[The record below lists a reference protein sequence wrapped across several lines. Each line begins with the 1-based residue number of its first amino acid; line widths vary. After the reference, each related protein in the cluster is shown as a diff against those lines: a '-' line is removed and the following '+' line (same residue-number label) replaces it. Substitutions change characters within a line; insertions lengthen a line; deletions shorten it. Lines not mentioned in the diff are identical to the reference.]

1 MAEFQRLCLAIFMLH
16 LSVPVI
22 ASPVIETE
30 ALLQFK
36 SLLEDPLNALESWKP
51 GSGSPCGFLGVT
63 CDMTMENVLHVSLE
77 NLSISGRISPSISK
91 LRSLTSLS
99 LASNFITG
107 KLPHEIANCSNLRI
121 LNLTRNEMVG
131 NLPDLSRLQNLQVL
145 DLSANYFTGEV
156 PRWVGNL
163 TGLASLVL
171 GDNDYDEGEIPVSI
185 GNLKK
190 MRWLYLGQSR
200 LRGEIPNEIFQL
212 SSLQILD
219 MSINRISGNLSKSIS
234 SLHNLVKLELF
245 ANMLTGEIPPELA
258 NLTFLQEVDIS
269 ANKFYGKLPAEIG
282 NMEMLRIFQ
291 CYENDFS
298 GELPQGFS
306 NSRNLIVLSIYKNN
320 FSGNFPVN
328 LGRFSPLE
336 GIDIS
341 ENQFSSEFPR
351 FLCQNRK
358 LRFLLAVEN
367 NFYGNF
373 PDSYAD
379 CKSLERLRVT
389 WNHLS
394 GTVAD
399 GVWALPNVKMID
411 FGSNQFSGR
420 IPSSVRY
427 STNLE
432 QLVLQKN
439 RFSGELPVEIS
450 QLRNLQRLYLNNN
463 NFSGIIPPEFGN
475 LRQLW
480 SLHLEA
486 NSITGH
492 IPPELSRCTKLVDLN
507 LALNSLSGEIPT
519 SISSMSSLNSLN
531 ISGNQLVGLIPESLN
546 KLKLSSIDL
555 SQNRL
560 SVGLLITSYR
570 NFKLVEGGIHDQE
583 KGDFLRQ
590 DKKPDN
596 DMIKWKFTSFHQV
609 EIDAE
614 EICNL
619 EEANLIGSGGTGQVY
634 RLELKKSCGNLT
646 VAVKQLKEEAGVEP
660 SLMEVETLGKIR
672 HRNILKLYACLIK
685 GGSGYLVFEYMANGT
700 LFQALHGPLKGKLPK
715 LDCRENALMLLDA
728 EVVSGLN
735 KEDMIK
741 VLKVAVLCTSIQ
753 PSLRP
758 TMKDVVKMLED
769 ADPFSFRS
777 SDEGEDDRICFYNEI
792 KVRCSGIKS
801 SLSITGCKGILPFGT
816 DPENANK
823 LIVACAIHAF
833 SLCVVRSKRI
843 HSYWLNKWNHKSPWI
858 LINMKGGAEGR
869 HNRDAISLSDESSKR
884 VRLHVREKHVVMDNG
899 ILQVTISKPQGTV
912 SEVHYNG
919 IINLLETRNDE
930 GNRGY
935 WDLVWNLAGTSGTAG
950 FDDRI
955 IGTSF
960 NIIVDNDDQ
969 AEISFTRMYD
979 ESQEG
984 KMVPLNIDIRF
995 VMLRNCSG
1003 FYSYGIYEH
1012 LKEWPAFNLPQTRI
1026 VFKLKKDKFHYMAVA
1041 DNRQRYMPL
1050 PDDRLPDRGESL
1062 AIPEAVLLVD
1072 PVEPEFKGEVDDKY
1086 QYSCENMD
1094 LQVHG
1099 WICTD
1104 SPVGFWQITPSNEFR
1119 SGGLL
1124 KQNLT
1129 SHVGPTTLAVSN
1141 PKY

>member
-63 CDMTMENVLHVSLE
+63 CDMTMQNVLHVSLE

-320 FSGNFPVN
+320 FSGNFPEN

-373 PDSYAD
+373 PNSYAD

-560 SVGLLITSYR
+560 SGEIPTNLLIMGGEKAFLGNEGLCADLSSKSTVTDPQIPTCRTRPSRKNHSLLDKLVLFSLMVSALFAFLVGLLITSYR

-646 VAVKQLKEEAGVEP
+646 VAVKQLKEEAGVKP

-715 LDCRENALMLLDA
+715 LDWYQRYCIALGAAKGIAYLHHYCSPPIIHRDIKSANILLDEDYEPKIADFGVAKVVESAPEGNGNFSCFAGTHGYIAPELAYTLRVSEKSDVYSFGVVLLELITGKRPIEEEFGEGKDIVHWVLAHLNSRENALMLLDA

-777 SDEGEDDRICFYNEI
+777 SDEGEGEGSD
-792 KVRCSGIKS
+792 KS
-801 SLSITGCKGILPFGT
+801 QK
-816 DPENANK
+816 
-823 LIVACAIHAF
+823 
-833 SLCVVRSKRI
+833 
-843 HSYWLNKWNHKSPWI
+843 
-858 LINMKGGAEGR
+858 
-869 HNRDAISLSDESSKR
+869 
-884 VRLHVREKHVVMDNG
+884 
-899 ILQVTISKPQGTV
+899 
-912 SEVHYNG
+912 
-919 IINLLETRNDE
+919 
-930 GNRGY
+930 
-935 WDLVWNLAGTSGTAG
+935 
-950 FDDRI
+950 
-955 IGTSF
+955 
-960 NIIVDNDDQ
+960 
-969 AEISFTRMYD
+969 ISF
-979 ESQEG
+979 
-984 KMVPLNIDIRF
+984 
-995 VMLRNCSG
+995 
-1003 FYSYGIYEH
+1003 
-1012 LKEWPAFNLPQTRI
+1012 
-1026 VFKLKKDKFHYMAVA
+1026 
-1041 DNRQRYMPL
+1041 
-1050 PDDRLPDRGESL
+1050 
-1062 AIPEAVLLVD
+1062 
-1072 PVEPEFKGEVDDKY
+1072 
-1086 QYSCENMD
+1086 
-1094 LQVHG
+1094 
-1099 WICTD
+1099 
-1104 SPVGFWQITPSNEFR
+1104 
-1119 SGGLL
+1119 
-1124 KQNLT
+1124 
-1129 SHVGPTTLAVSN
+1129 
-1141 PKY
+1141 